1 MDMDEREKKALTT
14 SLQRSS
20 IAGTAIM
27 SFALAFLVLHYAG
40 LSISYSLLISTAF
53 AAITTLA
60 RSRSR
65 L

>member
-1 MDMDEREKKALTT
+1 MDEREKKALTA

-27 SFALAFLVLHYAG
+27 SFALAFLVLYYAKVN
-40 LSISYSLLISTAF
+40 LLYSLAISVAF
-53 AAITTLA
+53 SAITTLA

>member
-1 MDMDEREKKALTT
+1 MDEREKKELMS

-27 SFALAFLVLHYAG
+27 SFALAFLVLYYAG
-40 LSISYSLLISTAF
+40 VSMTYSFVISAAF

-60 RSRSR
+60 RSRSG

>member
-1 MDMDEREKKALTT
+1 MDEREKKALTS

-27 SFALAFLVLHYAG
+27 SFALALLVLYYAKVSMFY
-40 LSISYSLLISTAF
+40 SIVISAAF

>member
-1 MDMDEREKKALTT
+1 MDEREKKTLMT

-20 IAGTAIM
+20 ISGAAIM
-27 SFALAFLVLHYAG
+27 SFALAFLVLYYAG
-40 LSISYSLLISTAF
+40 ISMTYSLVISAAF

-60 RSRSR
+60 RSRSE

>member
-1 MDMDEREKKALTT
+1 MDEREKKELMS

-20 IAGTAIM
+20 IAGTAVL
-27 SFALAFLVLHYAG
+27 SFFFTFLVLHYIG
-40 LSISYSLLISTAF
+40 VRLIYSIPVAVAF
-53 AAITTLA
+53 SVITTLA